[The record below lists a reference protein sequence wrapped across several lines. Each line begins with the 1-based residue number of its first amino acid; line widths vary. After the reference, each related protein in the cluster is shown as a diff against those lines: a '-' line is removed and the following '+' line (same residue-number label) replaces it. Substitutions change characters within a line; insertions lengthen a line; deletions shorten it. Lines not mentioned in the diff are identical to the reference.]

1 MPESVVKEK
10 MHLKEDFDVKAYK
23 EKYGTN
29 VSDWHRPNDVNQG
42 VFTNDP
48 NCIPDDGGLAFLL
61 SKQGLG
67 KYSEVFLRYELILS
81 FSFKMNKVSLLQ
93 A

>member
-1 MPESVVKEK
+1 MKD
-10 MHLKEDFDVKAYK
+10 DFEVKAYK